1 VIVLDASAAA
11 DYLLD
16 AGTRGEWA
24 RAHVAD
30 ADSVHAPDLLD
41 YEVVAVIRRRSL
53 ARTVPPAR
61 AQRALADFVDLGVT
75 RYPPLLERIW
85 SLHRVLTTYD
95 AAYVA
100 LAEALDAPLI
110 TTDERLAR
118 SHGHDARIETP
129 APERT

>member
-24 RAHVAD
+24 RAHVAQ
-30 ADSVHAPDLLD
+30 ADSLHAPDLLD
-41 YEVVAVIRRRSL
+41 YEVIAVIRRRAL
-53 ARTVPPAR
+53 GRTVPVGR
-61 AQRALADFVDLGVT
+61 AQRAVSDFEDLRVN

-85 SLHRVLTTYD
+85 SLHRVMTSYD

-100 LAEALDAPLI
+100 LAEALDVPLI

-118 SHGHDARIETP
+118 SHGHDAHIESFMP
-129 APERT
+129 SE

>member
-24 RAHVAD
+24 RAQVAG
-30 ADSVHAPDLLD
+30 ADSLHAPDLLD
-41 YEVVAVIRRRSL
+41 YEVVAVIRRRAL
-53 ARTVPPAR
+53 GRTVPSDR
-61 AQRALADFVDLGVT
+61 AQRAVSDFADLRVN
-75 RYPPLLERIW
+75 RYPPLLDRMW
-85 SLHRVLTTYD
+85 SLHRVLTSYD

-100 LAEALDAPLI
+100 LAEALDAPLV

-118 SHGHDARIETP
+118 SQGHDARIESF
-129 APERT
+129 AASG